1 MPLSKNLQVKMRS
14 TVAFFVSYARAN
26 KDLAARFVEKF
37 LEQATPSKKY
47 AYAFWRD
54 TDILAGEKWPDEILK
69 ALMHCDLG
77 LLLIS
82 PAFLGSQYISQL
94 ELPKFAGPGGKPL
107 IPIMLQPVDFERHD
121 LKGLQAAQIFRLDRP
136 RFRSPKSYGECMGP
150 QREQFAQELFRQVE
164 VRLDKL
170 AGNANPGTRSPS

>member
-1 MPLSKNLQVKMRS
+1 MPPSTNLQVKMKK
-14 TVAFFVSYARAN
+14 TVIFFVSYARAN
-26 KDLAARFVEKF
+26 QDLAAKFLEKF
-37 LEQATPSKKY
+37 LEQVTPSKNY
-47 AYAFWRD
+47 EYAFWRD
-54 TDILAGEKWPDEILK
+54 TEILAGEKWHDEIQK

-82 PAFLGSQYISQL
+82 PALLGSQYISQL
-94 ELPKFAGPGGKPL
+94 ELPIFVGAGAKPL

-136 RFRSPKSYGECMGP
+136 KFRSPKSYGECVGP

-164 VRLDKL
+164 ARLDKL
-170 AGNANPGTRSPS
+170 PGNAIA

>member
-1 MPLSKNLQVKMRS
+1 MRK
-14 TVAFFVSYARAN
+14 TVNFFVSYARAN
-26 KDLAARFVEKF
+26 KDLAAKFLEKF
-37 LEQATPSKKY
+37 LEQVTPSKNY
-47 AYAFWRD
+47 EYAFWTD
-54 TDILAGEKWPDEILK
+54 TEILAGEKWHEEIQK
-69 ALMHCDLG
+69 ALKHCNLG

-94 ELPKFAGPGGKPL
+94 ELPKFVGADAKPL

-136 RFRSPKSYGECMGP
+136 KFRSPKSYGECMGP

-164 VRLDKL
+164 ERFDKL
-170 AGNANPGTRSPS
+170 PGDENA